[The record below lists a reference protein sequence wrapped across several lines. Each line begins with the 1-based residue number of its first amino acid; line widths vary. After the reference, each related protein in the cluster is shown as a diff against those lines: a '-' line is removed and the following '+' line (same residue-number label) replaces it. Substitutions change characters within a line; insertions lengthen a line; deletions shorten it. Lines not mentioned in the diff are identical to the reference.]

1 MNKILT
7 IAFFLVLSH
16 TISAQEETGNSQ
28 QIEWLSF
35 TEAVEAN
42 KTEPKKFLIDVYTS
56 WCGWC
61 KKMDNTTFKDP
72 EVVAYVK
79 EHYHAVKLNAER
91 KDTVYLN
98 EQIFVNEKPNGR
110 RHPHQLAISLM
121 QGKMSYPTIVYLDE
135 SGNMLQPI
143 PGFQSKENILP
154 ILYFFGENAY
164 RNGSWEDFQ
173 KEFTKRAN

>member
-98 EQIFVNEKPNGR
+98 EQIF
-110 RHPHQLAISLM
+110 S
-121 QGKMSYPTIVYLDE
+121 
-135 SGNMLQPI
+135 
-143 PGFQSKENILP
+143 
-154 ILYFFGENAY
+154 
-164 RNGSWEDFQ
+164 
-173 KEFTKRAN
+173 